1 MAAGDALLSPS
12 ATTSLIGRF
21 RAQPQDGEPDLVS
34 PRLDVLTDRERA
46 IVALVVKGLNNDNI
60 ATKLSLS
67 PLTATTHVNRAMTKL
82 GARDRAELV
91 VISDQAGLVRAGD
104 PDAIRGH
111 HGGSDNR
118 RTEPGAQDVAC
129 VLRPDARRCSGTSPG
144 APTGSAS
151 TPAAANA
158 SLTAALARSMS
169 PMPR

>member
-82 GARDRAELV
+82 GARDRSQ
-91 VISDQAGLVRAGD
+91 VIVKARQLGLA
-104 PDAIRGH
+104 
-111 HGGSDNR
+111 
-118 RTEPGAQDVAC
+118 
-129 VLRPDARRCSGTSPG
+129 
-144 APTGSAS
+144 
-151 TPAAANA
+151 
-158 SLTAALARSMS
+158 
-169 PMPR
+169 